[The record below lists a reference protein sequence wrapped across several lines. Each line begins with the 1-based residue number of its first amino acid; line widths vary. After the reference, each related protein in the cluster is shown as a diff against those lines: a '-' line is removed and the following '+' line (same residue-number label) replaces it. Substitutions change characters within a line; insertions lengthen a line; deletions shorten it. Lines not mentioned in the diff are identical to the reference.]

1 MAAAIIQ
8 EPEAP
13 EVAHIT
19 QVEDLPDPVRADI
32 VARRQAGETLAE
44 LKTRFAHV
52 DPAVIRDVLPAGNA
66 RERKA
71 KEAKSK
77 VTESTQGTGGRS
89 GKAKSEPKPP
99 KVEAPKPAPTPRYV
113 EDADLLTSLSERAL
127 ACRQVIG
134 RGALAEALDTSQSAV
149 WRAEQGGA
157 ARSGSSSR
165 TCPRRCDLG
174 GSRPAP
180 PRGTEI
186 WPIRRQPGSTTSRIP
201 SPVYG
206 RLVGLEQP
214 VWASAP
220 GRSGGPGVHDAEAGD
235 LRLAPGALAGRCDH
249 GGRPRARDDRGPAL
263 ASPRRSRTGA

>member
-89 GKAKSEPKPP
+89 SKAKSEPKPP

-149 WRAEQGGA
+149 WRAEQGRIHPGEVDGLKA
-157 ARSGSSSR
+157 GLDAVEKRIASG
-165 TCPRRCDLG
+165 
-174 GSRPAP
+174 
-180 PRGTEI
+180 EF
-186 WPIRRQPGSTTSRIP
+186 
-201 SPVYG
+201 VK
-206 RLVGLEQP
+206 
-214 VWASAP
+214 
-220 GRSGGPGVHDAEAGD
+220 AEA
-235 LRLAPGALAGRCDH
+235 APKATSPTKAELLHRVEATVEYLCTGTKGMSGKAVAEAALALLD
-249 GGRPRARDDRGPAL
+249 PPTQAATE
-263 ASPRRSRTGA
+263 SE